1 VEARIRDHEWSLLI
15 TFLQGAND
23 PGFPRIESFTGKVD
37 GILIGEGIVPS
48 PFIERLA
55 TRVPVVIFAGT
66 PHEQAV
72 DVVAAD
78 NASGSAAVVTHLIR
92 DHGKRRLFWV
102 HGPADSP
109 DSRERRYG
117 LDYVLRDHPQCQ
129 LTGFYE
135 GYYSV
140 ESGEKAGE
148 SLLAMPRQ
156 QLPDAIVSANDQM
169 AIGVVKALARAGV
182 RVPQDV
188 AVVGFDDIFPGS
200 LCDPPLTTVHQP
212 MRLLGERACARLLE
226 RIANPA
232 LRPATELLATE
243 LVLRSS
249 CGCPPGTVIRQPVPT
264 LRVPRPELTGAALA
278 LSPVPSPPPGHRPA
292 WHAAK
297 A

>member
-1 VEARIRDHEWSLLI
+1 
-15 TFLQGAND
+15 
-23 PGFPRIESFTGKVD
+23 
-37 GILIGEGIVPS
+37 
-48 PFIERLA
+48 
-55 TRVPVVIFAGT
+55 VVT
-66 PHEQAV
+66 S
-72 DVVAAD
+72 D
-78 NASGSAAVVTHLIR
+78 NLSGSAAVVAHLIR

-117 LDYVLRDHPQCQ
+117 LDYVLRTSPQCT

-135 GYYSV
+135 GFYSV

-148 SLLAMPRQ
+148 SLLAMPRRD
-156 QLPDAIVSANDQM
+156 LPDAIVSANDQM
-169 AIGVVKALARAGV
+169 AIGVVRALARAGV
-182 RVPQDV
+182 RVPEDV

-212 MRLLGERACARLLE
+212 MRKLGERACARLLE
-226 RIANPA
+226 RIANPS
-232 LRPATELLATE
+232 LRPATELLPTE

-264 LRVPRPELTGAALA
+264 LKVPRPEPAGT
-278 LSPVPSPPPGHRPA
+278 PPPKPSPQPGRRPA
-292 WHAAK
+292 RQTAK

>member
-1 VEARIRDHEWSLLI
+1 VVSAHHLPAGRERPSY
-15 TFLQGAND
+15 T
-23 PGFPRIESFTGKVD
+23 RIESFTGKVD
-37 GILIGEGIVPS
+37 GILIAEGIVPS

-55 TRVPVVIFAGT
+55 ARVPVVIFAGT

-78 NASGSAAVVTHLIR
+78 NLSGSAAEVTHLIR

-109 DSRERRYG
+109 DSRERRHG
-117 LDYVLRDHPQCQ
+117 LDYVLRANPQCE

-135 GYYSV
+135 GFYSV

-148 SLLAMPRQ
+148 SLLAMPGRE
-156 QLPDAIVSANDQM
+156 LPDAIVSANDQM
-169 AIGVVKALARAGV
+169 AIGVVKALARAGL
-182 RVPQDV
+182 RVPEDV

-212 MRLLGERACARLLE
+212 MRLLGQRACARLLE

-232 LRPATELLATE
+232 LRPATELLPTE

-249 CGCPPGTVIRQPVPT
+249 CGCPPGAVIRQPVPT
-264 LRVPRPELTGAALA
+264 LRVPRPELTGTASSA
-278 LSPVPSPPPGHRPA
+278 SPVPSPQPGRRPA
-292 WHAAK
+292 RHAAK